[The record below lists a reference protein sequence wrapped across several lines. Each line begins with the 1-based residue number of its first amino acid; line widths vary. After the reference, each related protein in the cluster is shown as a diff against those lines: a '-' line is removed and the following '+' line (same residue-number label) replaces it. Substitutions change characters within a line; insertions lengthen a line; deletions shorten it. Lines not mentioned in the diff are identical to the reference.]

1 MLEKF
6 IKNIEKSGLNNGNRI
21 LIAVSGGVDSV
32 VLTRL
37 AVQYFSNVC
46 IAHCNFQLRGEE
58 SKRDE
63 QFVRNLAKELNV
75 PFYIISFETEAFA
88 EKEKITIQEAARTLR
103 YKWFNEILE
112 GNHLP
117 EQGHAHQTGH
127 PQFLLTAHHADD
139 QIETFFIHLNRGSGL
154 RGLKGILVKNGKIIR
169 PFLSISK
176 QEIVE
181 SANNNNWR
189 FVEDSSNESDKY
201 SRNYFRHHIL
211 PAIETKFPKFGNS
224 LLRNIDLLQGGF
236 VLYEMKLRELMNNL
250 VEYRNNEVHI
260 PVRKLQKLP
269 AFETV
274 LWEVVATYGFS
285 SAQLNDILHLL
296 NAQTGKYVESES
308 HQIFKHRE
316 WLIIV
321 AKQSSD
327 HHHYVIDKEGAYT
340 FAEGTLLLKK
350 QHEVNEAVSGSLSVQ
365 LDATKVEFPLLL
377 RKWREGDY
385 FYPLGLGKKKKVARF
400 CIDQK
405 MSKTDK
411 EKVWVLEMNQKIVW
425 VIGLRIDDR
434 FKLSPNTKDILSLD
448 FKKN

>member
-1 MLEKF
+1 MLEQF
-6 IKNIEKSGLNNGNRI
+6 IKNIEKSGLNKGNRI

-37 AVQYFSNVC
+37 AVQYFSDVR

-63 QFVRNLAKELNV
+63 QFVRNLAEELNV
-75 PFYIISFETEAFA
+75 PFYFISFETSAFA
-88 EKEKITIQEAARTLR
+88 EERKITIQEAARLLR
-103 YKWFNEILE
+103 YQWFHEILE
-112 GNHLP
+112 GKHFP
-117 EQGHAHQTGH
+117 EQGLIHSTAH
-127 PQFLLTAHHADD
+127 PQFLFTAHHADD

-154 RGLKGILVKNGKIIR
+154 RGLKGILPKNGKLIR
-169 PFLSISK
+169 PLLNISK
-176 QEIVE
+176 HEIVQAAHE
-181 SANNNNWR
+181 NGWNY
-189 FVEDSSNESDKY
+189 VEDSSNESDKY

-211 PAIETKFPKFGNS
+211 PVIESKFPQFGNS
-224 LLRNIDLLQGGF
+224 LLRNIDLLQDGF
-236 VLYEMKLRELMNNL
+236 VLYETKLKELMKHL

-260 PVRKLQKLP
+260 PVRKLQQLP

-274 LWEVVATYGFS
+274 LWEVVAAYGFS
-285 SAQLNDILHLL
+285 SGQLNDIRHLL
-296 NAQTGKYVESES
+296 KAQTGKFVESSS
-308 HQIFKHRE
+308 HQLIKHRE

-321 AKQSSD
+321 PKQSSG
-327 HHHYVIDKEGAYT
+327 HHHYVIDKEGTYT
-340 FAEGTLLLKK
+340 FAEGVLLLEK
-350 QHEVNEAVSGSLSVQ
+350 QPGGNEPVSNPLIVQ
-365 LDATKVEFPLLL
+365 LDAAKVEFPLIL

-405 MSKTDK
+405 MSKADK

-425 VIGLRIDDR
+425 VIGLRIDER
-434 FKLSPNTKDILSLD
+434 FKLSPNTKEILSLN